1 MECIKERELE
11 FVKELKCLE
20 HKKYIEKY
28 FLFSAAPVLT
38 GVKTAVLISF
48 KNCCMEVWKEQMN
61 QLENITGLVT
71 KELYRSCETFSVLI
85 YNKELLETRVNSP
98 IVKEILKR
106 HDYPADDLKNMLEH
120 LSMRFTS
127 CRFPHEIGVFLGYP
141 PEDVCS
147 FIEKSGK
154 DYLCCRY
161 WKVYHDEER
170 ALEIFRFIDSAKAKA
185 VELLKQHIPLHRV
198 AKMLATTEIA

>member
-48 KNCCMEVWKEQMN
+48 KKVWKEQMN
-61 QLENITGLVT
+61 QLENITGLFT

-85 YNKELLETRVNSP
+85 YNKELLETRVNNP

-106 HDYPADDLKNMLEH
+106 HDYPTDDLKNMLEH
-120 LSMRFTS
+120 LSIRFTS
-127 CRFPHEIGVFLGYP
+127 CRFPHEIGVFG
-141 PEDVCS
+141 S
-147 FIEKSGK
+147 
-154 DYLCCRY
+154 
-161 WKVYHDEER
+161 
-170 ALEIFRFIDSAKAKA
+170 
-185 VELLKQHIPLHRV
+185 
-198 AKMLATTEIA
+198 